1 MGTETL
7 TTLALAEELAN
18 LEFNQLSN
26 DDIEQIQ
33 RLILDY
39 SAVTLCGSV
48 QPWGRILTAWG
59 RQNGSGTSSLI
70 GSGTRVSAAT
80 AGLVNGTS
88 AHGYELDDTHDASM
102 SHPGTV
108 VISAALAVGNE
119 VGASG
124 PELMTAIVAGY
135 EAAWV
140 WPPTRSR

>member
-39 SAVTLCGSV
+39 SAVTLCGP

-70 GSGTRVSAAT
+70 GSGSRVSAAT

-102 SHPGTV
+102 SHQV
-108 VISAALAVGNE
+108 RL
-119 VGASG
+119 
-124 PELMTAIVAGY
+124 
-135 EAAWV
+135 
-140 WPPTRSR
+140 